1 MNANTGT
8 ATAGAEARLLQDAP
22 LEVRLANLRAWK
34 ERVTAQGGKLSTI
47 LDARLRALEAAAAD
61 ERLGRAGKPFRVRF
75 PALQKWA
82 AEILRTQ
89 AKRTALEIAAA
100 YELVAVQCEEAGQW
114 ELAARSLDLAAR
126 QFDHV
131 DAA

>member
-1 MNANTGT
+1 VTDLRTNHGESTEPTPLG
-8 ATAGAEARLLQDAP
+8 DAS

-34 ERVTAQGGKLSTI
+34 ECVTAKGGKLSTI
-47 LDARLRALEAAAAD
+47 LEARLVALETAAADARLARVA
-61 ERLGRAGKPFRVRF
+61 KPFRVRF

-126 QFDHV
+126 QFDHA